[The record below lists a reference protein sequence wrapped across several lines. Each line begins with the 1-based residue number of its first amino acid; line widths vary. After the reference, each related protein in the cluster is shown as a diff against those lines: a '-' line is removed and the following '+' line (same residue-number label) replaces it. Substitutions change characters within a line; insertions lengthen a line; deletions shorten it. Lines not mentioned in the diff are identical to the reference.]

1 MDSWN
6 NLQPREQSTVI
17 AATIV
22 MVLLM
27 GYLFLFEPYLERRD
41 RLELNV
47 VNQQEDLLWMR
58 QAAEQIKQSKKSGA
72 QKGSRGLSLLS
83 FVDQSTKRHKLDKEI
98 KRIQPEG
105 SKVRVSFEEISF
117 RKVVGWLSDLEKSGY
132 SVNGA
137 VIERT
142 KEPGM
147 VNARI
152 VIEQRS

>member
-17 AATIV
+17 AAATI
-22 MVLLM
+22 MLLLM
-27 GYLFLFEPYLERRD
+27 GYLFLFEPYLEQRD
-41 RLELNV
+41 RLELSIA
-47 VNQQEDLLWMR
+47 NQQEDLLWMR
-58 QAAEQIKQSKKSGA
+58 QAAEQIKQLKKSGV

-105 SKVRVSFEEISF
+105 SKVRVSFEVISF
-117 RKVVGWLSDLEKSGY
+117 NKMIGWLSDLEKSGY
-132 SVNGA
+132 SVKGA
-137 VIERT
+137 VIERGE
-142 KEPGM
+142 EPGI